1 MKIVF
6 EGDSITDA
14 GRDRSNPHDMGEGYP
29 KFASAMLQDSFPDTD
44 FEFINMGI
52 SGDRTEQ
59 LVERVDQL
67 VAHQPDVVVILI
79 GVNDVWAFYTHGI
92 ITTDAAF
99 KDWSEQLDKNLYVG
113 AFEQA
118 TSEDHTWILLLIL
131 AILLL
136 LILVIVLLY
145 VLYIKGILK
154 PCGFLK
160 AIASIVSVFFAL
172 CLSLAAAW
180 LWILKLF
187 GFNEERLLK
196 KYPLAKKKK
205 KNRATLEDSLEAL
218 KDSDPNF
225 DKTAHTVSQEQIA
238 QKTLSVETEMYS
250 FEEETEGTAEEAD
263 EAVAEGSEDETA
275 E

>member
-99 KDWSEQLDKNLYVG
+99 EANYRKILSAVKENTSAKIVMLQPFLLNVDDKEHMRGALSRKLDIC
-113 AFEQA
+113 Q
-118 TSEDHTWILLLIL
+118 
-131 AILLL
+131 
-136 LILVIVLLY
+136 
-145 VLYIKGILK
+145 
-154 PCGFLK
+154 
-160 AIASIVSVFFAL
+160 
-172 CLSLAAAW
+172 
-180 LWILKLF
+180 KL
-187 GFNEERLLK
+187 
-196 KYPLAKKKK
+196 
-205 KNRATLEDSLEAL
+205 
-218 KDSDPNF
+218 
-225 DKTAHTVSQEQIA
+225 
-238 QKTLSVETEMYS
+238 
-250 FEEETEGTAEEAD
+250 AD
-263 EAVAEGSEDETA
+263 EFADAYLPLDDLLRSQPEEPELYAYDGVHPTA
-275 E
+275 DGACLIGEACLHAMAPLIHEIEAASDQ

>member
-99 KDWSEQLDKNLYVG
+99 EANYRKILSAVKENTSAKIVMLQPFLLNVDDKEHMRGALSRKLDIC
-113 AFEQA
+113 Q
-118 TSEDHTWILLLIL
+118 
-131 AILLL
+131 
-136 LILVIVLLY
+136 
-145 VLYIKGILK
+145 
-154 PCGFLK
+154 
-160 AIASIVSVFFAL
+160 
-172 CLSLAAAW
+172 
-180 LWILKLF
+180 KL
-187 GFNEERLLK
+187 
-196 KYPLAKKKK
+196 
-205 KNRATLEDSLEAL
+205 
-218 KDSDPNF
+218 
-225 DKTAHTVSQEQIA
+225 
-238 QKTLSVETEMYS
+238 
-250 FEEETEGTAEEAD
+250 AD
-263 EAVAEGSEDETA
+263 EFADAYLPLDDLLRSQPEEPELYAYDGVHPTA
-275 E
+275 DGACLIGEACLHAMEPLIHEIEAASDQ